1 MVELKLNY
9 DELTEMSLEDAKKI
23 VGEFDN
29 ESCLEDIGEEVNGT
43 NYGVKVIDEGDWI
56 DEGKYQYRTDIGVLC
71 EFDDKWNV
79 VKMFD
84 IAAVSEIT
92 RSGSYF
98 SEYNYEY
105 DNLVVNKIIK
115 KVIPKQIIPERTV
128 VTLEEWMHD
137 FILVKMEDIRYVRR
151 IIKYIDSYT

>member
-1 MVELKLNY
+1 MVELELNY
-9 DELTEMSLEDAKKI
+9 DELTEMSLEDARKI

-29 ESCLEDIGEEVNGT
+29 ESFLEDIGDEINGV
-43 NYGVKVIDEGDWI
+43 NYGVKVLEEGDWI

-71 EFDDKWNV
+71 EFDDKWNI

-84 IAAVSEIT
+84 IAVTSEIT
-92 RSGSYF
+92 RNGSYF
-98 SEYNYEY
+98 SEYNYDY

-128 VTLEEWMHD
+128 VALEG
-137 FILVKMEDIRYVRR
+137 
-151 IIKYIDSYT
+151 

>member
-9 DELTEMSLEDAKKI
+9 DELIEMSLEEAKKI
-23 VGEFDN
+23 IAEFN
-29 ESCLEDIGEEVNGT
+29 KENFLEDIGEEVNGV
-43 NYGVKVIDEGDWI
+43 NYGVKVLDEGDWI

-71 EFDDKWNV
+71 EFDEKWNV

-84 IAAVSEIT
+84 IAATSEIT

-105 DNLVVNKIIK
+105 DNLAVNKIIK

-128 VTLEEWMHD
+128 ITLEE
-137 FILVKMEDIRYVRR
+137 
-151 IIKYIDSYT
+151 

>member
-9 DELTEMSLEDAKKI
+9 DELTEMSLEGAKKI

-29 ESCLEDIGEEVNGT
+29 ESFLEDIGEEVNGT

-84 IAAVSEIT
+84 IAVTSKIT

-98 SEYNYEY
+98 SEYNYEHE
-105 DNLVVNKIIK
+105 NLKVNKIIK

-128 VTLEEWMHD
+128 VTLEE
-137 FILVKMEDIRYVRR
+137 
-151 IIKYIDSYT
+151 

>member
-9 DELTEMSLEDAKKI
+9 DELDEMSLEDAKKI

-29 ESCLEDIGEEVNGT
+29 ESFLEDIGEEVNGN
-43 NYGVKVIDEGDWI
+43 NYGIKVLDEGDWI

-84 IAAVSEIT
+84 IAVTSEVT
-92 RSGSYF
+92 RNGSYF
-98 SEYNYEY
+98 TDYNYDYE
-105 DNLVVNKIIK
+105 NLKVNKIIK
-115 KVIPKQIIPERTV
+115 KVIPQQIIPERTV
-128 VTLEEWMHD
+128 VTLEG
-137 FILVKMEDIRYVRR
+137 
-151 IIKYIDSYT
+151 

>member
-23 VGEFDN
+23 IEEFN
-29 ESCLEDIGEEVNGT
+29 KESFLEDIGDEVGGV
-43 NYGVKVIDEGDWI
+43 NYGVKILDEGNWI
-56 DEGKYQYRTDIGVLC
+56 DKGKYQYRTDIGVLC
-71 EFDDKWNV
+71 EFDENWNV

-84 IAAVSEIT
+84 ITVTSEIV

-98 SEYNYEY
+98 TDYNYDYE
-105 DNLVVNKIIK
+105 DLEVKKIVK

-128 VTLEEWMHD
+128 VTLE
-137 FILVKMEDIRYVRR
+137 
-151 IIKYIDSYT
+151 

>member
-9 DELTEMSLEDAKKI
+9 DELTEISLEDAKKI
-23 VGEFDN
+23 VGEFDK
-29 ESCLEDIGEEVNGT
+29 ESFLEDIGEEVNSS
-43 NYGVKVIDEGDWI
+43 NYGVKVLNKGGWV

-84 IAAVSEIT
+84 IAVTSEIT

-98 SEYNYEY
+98 TDYNYDY
-105 DNLVVNKIIK
+105 DDLGVNKIIK
-115 KVIPKQIIPERTV
+115 KVIPQQIIPERTV
-128 VTLEEWMHD
+128 VTLEG
-137 FILVKMEDIRYVRR
+137 
-151 IIKYIDSYT
+151 

>member
-9 DELTEMSLEDAKKI
+9 DELTEMPLEDAKKI

-84 IAAVSEIT
+84 IATVSEIT

-105 DNLVVNKIIK
+105 DNLVLNKIIK
-115 KVIPKQIIPERTV
+115 KVIPKQIIPEKTV
-128 VTLEEWMHD
+128 VTLGE
-137 FILVKMEDIRYVRR
+137 
-151 IIKYIDSYT
+151 

>member
-9 DELTEMSLEDAKKI
+9 DELDEMSLEDAKKI

-29 ESCLEDIGEEVNGT
+29 ESFLEDIGEEVNGN
-43 NYGVKVIDEGDWI
+43 NYGIQVLDEGDWI

-84 IAAVSEIT
+84 IAVTSEIT
-92 RSGSYF
+92 RNGSYF
-98 SEYNYEY
+98 TDYNYDYE
-105 DNLVVNKIIK
+105 NLNVNKIIK
-115 KVIPKQIIPERTV
+115 KVIPQQIIPERTV
-128 VTLEEWMHD
+128 VTLEG
-137 FILVKMEDIRYVRR
+137 
-151 IIKYIDSYT
+151 

>member
-29 ESCLEDIGEEVNGT
+29 ESFLEDIGEEVNGT
-43 NYGVKVIDEGDWI
+43 NYGVNVLKEGDWI

-71 EFDDKWNV
+71 KYDDKWNV

-84 IAAVSEIT
+84 IAVTSEIT

-98 SEYNYEY
+98 TDYNYDYE
-105 DNLVVNKIIK
+105 DLEVNRIIK
-115 KVIPKQIIPERTV
+115 KVIPQQIIPERTV
-128 VTLEEWMHD
+128 VALE
-137 FILVKMEDIRYVRR
+137 
-151 IIKYIDSYT
+151 

>member
-9 DELTEMSLEDAKKI
+9 DELVEMSLEDAKKI
-23 VGEFDN
+23 IAEFNN
-29 ESCLEDIGEEVNGT
+29 ESFLEDTGEEVNGS
-43 NYGVKVIDEGDWI
+43 NYGVKVLDEGDWI

-71 EFDDKWNV
+71 EYDEKWNV

-84 IAAVSEIT
+84 IAVTSEIT

-105 DNLVVNKIIK
+105 EDLKVNKLIK
-115 KVIPKQIIPERTV
+115 KVIPQQIIPERIV
-128 VTLEEWMHD
+128 VTLEE
-137 FILVKMEDIRYVRR
+137 
-151 IIKYIDSYT
+151 

>member
-9 DELTEMSLEDAKKI
+9 DELTEISLEDAKKI
-23 VGEFDN
+23 VGEFDK
-29 ESCLEDIGEEVNGT
+29 ESFLEDIGEEVNGS
-43 NYGVKVIDEGDWI
+43 NYGVKVLDEGDWV

-84 IAAVSEIT
+84 IAVTSEIT
-92 RSGSYF
+92 RNGSYF
-98 SEYNYEY
+98 TDYNYDY
-105 DNLVVNKIIK
+105 DDLGVNKIIK

-128 VTLEEWMHD
+128 VTLEE
-137 FILVKMEDIRYVRR
+137 
-151 IIKYIDSYT
+151 

>member
-9 DELTEMSLEDAKKI
+9 DELTEMSLEGAKKI

-29 ESCLEDIGEEVNGT
+29 ESFLEDIGEEVNGT

-84 IAAVSEIT
+84 IAVTSEIT

-115 KVIPKQIIPERTV
+115 KVIPKQIIPEKTV
-128 VTLEEWMHD
+128 VTLGE
-137 FILVKMEDIRYVRR
+137 
-151 IIKYIDSYT
+151 

>member
-23 VGEFDN
+23 IGEFDKDC
-29 ESCLEDIGEEVNGT
+29 SLEDIGEEVNGV
-43 NYGVKVIDEGDWI
+43 NYRVDVFDEGDWV
-56 DEGKYQYRTDIGVLC
+56 DGGKYQYRTDIGVLC
-71 EFDDKWNV
+71 ECDDKWNV

-84 IAAVSEIT
+84 IAVTSEIT

-105 DNLVVNKIIK
+105 DDLVVNKIIK
-115 KVIPKQIIPERTV
+115 KVIPQQIIPERTV
-128 VTLEEWMHD
+128 ITLE
-137 FILVKMEDIRYVRR
+137 
-151 IIKYIDSYT
+151 

>member
-9 DELTEMSLEDAKKI
+9 DELTEMSLEEAKKI

-29 ESCLEDIGEEVNGT
+29 ENFLEDIGEEVNGS
-43 NYGVKVIDEGDWI
+43 NYGVKVLDEGNWV

-71 EFDDKWNV
+71 EFDGKWNV

-84 IAAVSEIT
+84 IAVTSEIT

-98 SEYNYEY
+98 TNYNYDY
-105 DNLVVNKIIK
+105 DDLGVNKIIK

-128 VTLEEWMHD
+128 VTLEE
-137 FILVKMEDIRYVRR
+137 
-151 IIKYIDSYT
+151 

>member
-9 DELTEMSLEDAKKI
+9 DALTEMSLEDAKKI

-29 ESCLEDIGEEVNGT
+29 ESFLEDIGEEVNGT

-84 IAAVSEIT
+84 IAVVSEIT

-128 VTLEEWMHD
+128 VTLEG
-137 FILVKMEDIRYVRR
+137 
-151 IIKYIDSYT
+151 

>member
-1 MVELKLNY
+1 MVELKLNF
-9 DELTEMSLEDAKKI
+9 DELNEMSLEDAKKI
-23 VGEFDN
+23 VGEFDR
-29 ESCLEDIGEEVNGT
+29 ESFLEDMGEEVNGV

-84 IAAVSEIT
+84 IAVVSEIT

-115 KVIPKQIIPERTV
+115 KVIPQQIIPEKTV
-128 VTLEEWMHD
+128 VTLEE
-137 FILVKMEDIRYVRR
+137 
-151 IIKYIDSYT
+151 